1 MLSSFLHISSHSV
14 RHRALKRSFLSGCLS
29 GTSYVKNSLVDNSL
43 LLQSCRS
50 FHSSISSNHIHVP
63 PASDESVMK
72 PVKAT
77 PVGAGSRKISNK
89 DIIKEL
95 AKHLWPSKESNPAA
109 YQIKSR
115 VLISLGLLFSS
126 KLINIYVPFIF
137 KDLVNYYEK
146 VFQSLSSSGSL
157 DASGKIIDSIS
168 AASSSPELLLYG
180 STPIFLVLGYGIAR
194 ASASGFTEARNAI
207 FASVSHGTIRQV
219 SCDIFRHLHNLDL
232 QFHLDRNTGVLS
244 RIIDRGTRSIN
255 FTLTSLIFNVFP
267 TLLEV
272 MLVGGILTYHLGV
285 PYAIVTTST
294 VGLYTYFTVKISD
307 WRTGIRKEM
316 NKQENIANGK
326 VIDSLVNYETVK
338 LFQNE
343 NYELKRYNSSLTKF
357 QDLSI
362 MTQKS
367 LSMLNFGQNF
377 IFSSGL
383 TAIMYMTTQDILG
396 GNATIGDLVLV
407 NGLLFQLSIPLNFI
421 GSVYRE
427 LRQSLIDMEA
437 MFQLRKIQSRIQD
450 QKEIEIEMIG
460 KDGNMIKKKE
470 IISITKELEYEG
482 KEIRFENVEFSYP
495 SNPSRKIL
503 SDLSLT
509 IPINNQ
515 KIAIVGSSGSGKS
528 TIYRLL
534 YRLYDINKGKI
545 FIDDQPITEVTLNSL
560 RKLIAVVP
568 QDVMLF
574 NESLEYNLLYGN
586 LGTSKEKLQEVLRLC
601 RLDEF
606 ISRLP
611 NGLQTVVGERGLKLS
626 GGEKQRVAIAR
637 CLLKDSPII
646 ILDEVSFSLFFS
658 SLCLFHSFIFL
669 LFFRL

>member
-1 MLSSFLHISSHSV
+1 MLSSFLCLSSLSV
-14 RHRALKRSFLSGCLS
+14 NRRALKRSHLSEILS
-29 GTSYVKNSLVDNSL
+29 RTSYVKNILGDNDL
-43 LLQSCRS
+43 LWQSCRS
-50 FHSSISSNHIHVP
+50 FHSSVSSLHVHVP
-63 PASDESVMK
+63 PAIDESALK
-72 PVKAT
+72 PTKTAAAPST
-77 PVGAGSRKISNK
+77 RKVNNK
-89 DIIKEL
+89 DIIKVL
-95 AKHLWPSKESNPAA
+95 AKHLWPSKEGNPAA

-126 KLINIYVPFIF
+126 KVINVYVPFIF

-146 VFQSLSSSGSL
+146 IFQSLSSSGSL
-157 DASGKIIDSIS
+157 DAGGKIIDSVS
-168 AASSSPELLLYG
+168 AAASSPELLLYG

-219 SCDIFRHLHNLDL
+219 SCDIFRHLHQLDL

-272 MLVGGILTYHLGV
+272 MLVGGILTYHLGL

-294 VGLYTYFTVKISD
+294 VGIYTYFTIKISD

-326 VIDSLVNYETVK
+326 VIDSLINYETVK

-343 NYELKRYNSSLTKF
+343 DYELKRYNQSLTKF

-362 MTQKS
+362 TTQKS

-450 QKEIEIEMIG
+450 FKEIEKEEDG
-460 KDGNMIKKKE
+460 KDGKMIKNKKE
-470 IISITKELEYEG
+470 MIPITKDLIFEG
-482 KEIRFENVEFSYP
+482 KEISFENVEFSYP

-534 YRLYDINKGKI
+534 YRLYDVNKGQI
-545 FIDDQPITEVTLNSL
+545 TIDGQPITDVTLNSL

-574 NESLEYNLLYGN
+574 NETLEYNLLYGN
-586 LGTSKEKLQEVLRLC
+586 LSTSKEKLQEVLRLC
-601 RLDEF
+601 RLEEF

-611 NGLQTVVGERGLKLS
+611 NGLQTMVGERGLKLS

-646 ILDEVSFSLFFS
+646 ILDEV
-658 SLCLFHSFIFL
+658 
-669 LFFRL
+669 